1 VLIGLLKINMRL
13 NIEKQTIIL
22 VGIFSTIIVAI
33 ILGIILPTVKYIKN
47 LNQETA
53 ALKEYLERKYENTA
67 NLRSSIKKIEE
78 IKNVVNGYSQYFFE
92 PGDELYLI
100 TTLENIAN
108 KNKVNQK
115 IENSNLDQPNQEMVK
130 MTLTINGEY
139 ERVLKYLADIERIDY
154 FINIEKLQLA
164 AASLKHGEV
173 NVSSTPTNLYLDL
186 SLYEIKR

>member
-1 VLIGLLKINMRL
+1 MRL